1 MKGWPH
7 PSKPLAPVAVAVA
20 ILATWWLVAHNS
32 GAGWVQVLGDMVL
45 GILVVGIAGPAVV
58 LARVRVNVVSSP
70 SDTTAGLPSD
80 VRLEASTRLMARPV
94 EPSGPET
101 FVGPGRDHQ
110 EGAVAVTLIPSR
122 RGVHEHLVVD
132 ISTAAPFALQWWTRR
147 VRLLL
152 PSAIYVA
159 PRMGPAERVALD
171 GYEPAGDS
179 DHRVPAREGEP
190 RGARPYR
197 SEDGRRL
204 VHWRATAHTGELMV
218 REAEGR
224 SAQPVT
230 LSVALPQDPEAADRT
245 AERALGTIV
254 GLLDRG
260 VPLVLATD
268 EGSGPV
274 RASVVDRRGAG
285 RRLAVAVS
293 RPSAEPGPAPAQVRA
308 VGISP

>member
-1 MKGWPH
+1 MKGRPH
-7 PSKPLAPVAVAVA
+7 PSRPLAPVGVTAA

-32 GAGWVQVLGDMVL
+32 GAGWVQVLGDMVF
-45 GILVVGIAGPAVV
+45 GILLVGIAGPAVV
-58 LARVRVNVVSSP
+58 LARVRVRVVSSP
-70 SDTTAGLPSD
+70 SDTTAGLPFE
-80 VRLEASTRLMARPV
+80 VRLEASTRVMVRPV
-94 EPSGPET
+94 EPAGPET
-101 FVGPGRDHQ
+101 FVGSGRPHQ
-110 EGAVAVTLIPSR
+110 EGAVAVTLLPAR

-152 PSAIYVA
+152 PSPIHVA
-159 PRMGPAERVALD
+159 PRMGPAERLALD
-171 GYEPAGDS
+171 GYEHAGDT

-197 SEDGRRL
+197 SDDSRRL
-204 VHWRATAHTGELMV
+204 VHWRASAHTGELMV

-268 EGSGPV
+268 ERSGPV
-274 RASVVDRRGAG
+274 RAAVIDRRGAG
-285 RRLAVAVS
+285 RRLALAVS
-293 RPSAEPGPAPAQVRA
+293 RPSAEPGPTPAPVGA
-308 VGISP
+308 VGVSP